1 MVCCLQMDMA
11 TSVTAHFS
19 FLWDSILKFLSDKIL
34 LILCITLCISAKK
47 GNECPCFFNKMEN
60 YLTYES
66 NYCIKVQWR
75 IIPEI
80 ILEEMGQNE

>member
-34 LILCITLCISAKK
+34 VDTVHNIVYKCEKR
-47 GNECPCFFNKMEN
+47 
-60 YLTYES
+60 
-66 NYCIKVQWR
+66 Q
-75 IIPEI
+75 
-80 ILEEMGQNE
+80 